1 LNKSIAFLINPH
13 KKTRKIA
20 EYIAWILAKL
30 AGEQPLW
37 EVYVYSEEWP
47 LDFEGVDEIWV
58 MGGDGTYHY
67 FVNRYP
73 DCTLPIALFKGGTG
87 NDFYWK
93 VFGDISR
100 EAHFS
105 YVLAGKSADL
115 DAGKVNHMLFLNGVG
130 IGIEGEVLRSM
141 DAIRYIGGAI
151 GYYLAAIPN
160 ILRFKEYGLWF
171 GKKTSEMSKSVFLC
185 MVFNSARAGGGFH
198 FFPMA
203 SVRDGRL
210 DMMLCEPL
218 PVIKRLF
225 YMPKIQQGKHV
236 NYSFLEFSQITSK
249 TICCDRVLRAQV
261 DGEVL
266 EADVFDFK
274 VLPAKFKFIVP

>member
-1 LNKSIAFLINPH
+1 M
-13 KKTRKIA
+13 
-20 EYIAWILAKL
+20 
-30 AGEQPLW
+30 Q
-37 EVYVYSEEWP
+37 VYADEWP
-47 LDFEGVDEIWV
+47 TDFEGMDEIWV

-73 DCTLPIALFKGGTG
+73 DCDLPIALFKGGTG

-100 EAHFS
+100 EKHFS
-105 YVLAGKSADL
+105 HILAGKVEAL

-160 ILRFKEYGLWF
+160 ILRFKEYGIWF
-171 GKKTSEMSKSVFLC
+171 GEKTSEAAKSVFLC

-203 SVRDGRL
+203 SIQDGQL
-210 DMMLCEPL
+210 DMLLCEPL
-218 PVIKRLF
+218 PILKRLF

-236 NYSFLEFSQITSK
+236 NYSFLEFSQVTSK
-249 TICCDRVLRAQV
+249 TIYCNRVLRAQV

-266 EADVFDFK
+266 EAEVFDFI

>member
-1 LNKSIAFLINPH
+1 MNKSIAFLINPY

-20 EYIAWILAKL
+20 EYISWILAKL
-30 AGEQPLW
+30 AVEQPLW
-37 EVYVYSEEWP
+37 EVYVYSDEWP
-47 LDFEGVDEIWV
+47 LDFEGLDEIWV

-93 VFGDISR
+93 VFGDIGR

-115 DAGKVNHMLFLNGVG
+115 DAGKVNDMLFLNGVG

-141 DAIRYIGGAI
+141 NAIRYIGGAI

-171 GKKTSEMSKSVFLC
+171 DKTKSLASKSVFLC
-185 MVFNSARAGGGFH
+185 MVFNSVRAGGGFH

-249 TICCDRVLRAQV
+249 TICSDRVLRAQV

-266 EADVFDFK
+266 EADLFEFK

>member
-1 LNKSIAFLINPH
+1 
-13 KKTRKIA
+13 
-20 EYIAWILAKL
+20 
-30 AGEQPLW
+30 
-37 EVYVYSEEWP
+37 
-47 LDFEGVDEIWV
+47 
-58 MGGDGTYHY
+58 M
-67 FVNRYP
+67 
-73 DCTLPIALFKGGTG
+73 
-87 NDFYWK
+87 
-93 VFGDISR
+93 
-100 EAHFS
+100 
-105 YVLAGKSADL
+105 
-115 DAGKVNHMLFLNGVG
+115 G

>member
-1 LNKSIAFLINPH
+1 LKKFIAFLVNPQ
-13 KKTRKIA
+13 KKATLISS
-20 EYIAWILAKL
+20 YVAWVL
-30 AGEQPLW
+30 AGIAREKPAWQ
-37 EVYVYSEEWP
+37 VQVFSDEWP
-47 LDFEGVDEIWV
+47 ADLEGMDEIWV

-73 DCTLPIALFKGGTG
+73 DCALPIALFKGGTG

-93 VFGDISR
+93 VFGDMSR
-100 EAHFS
+100 EKHFS
-105 YVLAGKSADL
+105 HILAGKVEAL

-160 ILRFKEYGLWF
+160 ILRFKEYGIWF
-171 GKKTSEMSKSVFLC
+171 GKKTSEAAKSVFLC

-203 SVRDGRL
+203 SIHDGQL
-210 DMMLCEPL
+210 NMLLCEPL
-218 PVIKRLF
+218 PVLKRLF
-225 YMPKIQQGKHV
+225 TCPK
-236 NYSFLEFSQITSK
+236 SSK
-249 TICCDRVLRAQV
+249 ANM
-261 DGEVL
+261 
-266 EADVFDFK
+266 
-274 VLPAKFKFIVP
+274 

>member
-1 LNKSIAFLINPH
+1 MKKSIAFFVNPL
-13 KKTRKIA
+13 KKSPKISNYVTWVLHRTSQERPAWSVHIFA
-20 EYIAWILAKL
+20 EAWPA
-30 AGEQPLW
+30 
-37 EVYVYSEEWP
+37 
-47 LDFEGVDEIWV
+47 DFEGFDEIWL

-67 FVNRYP
+67 FINRYP
-73 DCTLPIALFKGGTG
+73 ECSLPIALFKGGTG

-100 EAHFS
+100 EQHLAC
-105 YVLAGKSADL
+105 VLAGKSEAL
-115 DAGKVNHMLFLNGVG
+115 DAGKVNDMLFLNGVG

-160 ILRFKEYGLWF
+160 ILRFKEYGIWF
-171 GKKTSEMSKSVFLC
+171 GKKSIEAPRSVFLC

-203 SVRDGRL
+203 SIRDGRL
-210 DMMLCEPL
+210 NMLLCEPL
-218 PVIKRLF
+218 PVLKRLF

-236 NYSFLEFSQITSK
+236 NYSFLEFSDLTSK
-249 TICCDRVLRAQV
+249 TIYCDRVLRAQV

-266 EADVFDFK
+266 EADVFDFT

>member
-1 LNKSIAFLINPH
+1 MNKSIAFLINPN
-13 KKTRKIA
+13 KKSRKIA
-20 EYIAWILAKL
+20 EYISWILAKL

-37 EVYVYSEEWP
+37 EVYLYSEEWP

-93 VFGDISR
+93 LFGDISR

>member
-1 LNKSIAFLINPH
+1 MNKSIAFLINPQ

-37 EVYVYSEEWP
+37 VVYLYSEEWP